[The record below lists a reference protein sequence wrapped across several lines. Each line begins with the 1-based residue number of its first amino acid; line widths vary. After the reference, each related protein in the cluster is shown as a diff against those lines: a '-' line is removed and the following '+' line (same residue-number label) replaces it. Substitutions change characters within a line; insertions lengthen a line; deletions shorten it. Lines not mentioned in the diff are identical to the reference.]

1 MAARL
6 SAERRR
12 LLLRAIP
19 PLGVGV
25 GLAVLPVPAGL
36 PPKAWYYF
44 ALFAAVIAG
53 IIAEPLPPP
62 VIGLTGVVVAAMA
75 GLVYEN
81 PTQAINWALSGFSN
95 NLAWLIFAA
104 IVIASGYEKTGLGRR
119 IALWLIKLIGGRTLG
134 LGYSI
139 ALADLAIAPFTPS
152 NTARSAGTIYP
163 VIRNIPELYGSRAGP
178 TGRRMGAYLMYNALA
193 ASCVTSSMFP
203 TAFAANLLA
212 VGLVGQALGISISWR
227 EWLVGFL
234 PAGLTL
240 LLLLPLL
247 LYVIYPPEIKRVPD
261 AQRWASEELDKM
273 GRMSPMETM
282 MLAGIIFVVTL
293 WIAGNRYTDAT
304 TAAILAVVLL
314 VARSVVSWDDV
325 LGNRQAWS
333 VLIWFSTLVTLAG
346 GLVQVRFVD
355 WIAAGLH
362 PHFSSMRLSVAIVV
376 LITVFYFLHYLFATV
391 SGHATA
397 LLPAFLALAVGMPDL
412 SPKAW
417 ALLLCYS
424 LGLMG
429 ILTPYATGAA
439 AIYYNS
445 GYIRHRD
452 FWLYGLVLGVI
463 FLFVYLVLGVPWLLW
478 RGV

>member
-12 LLLRAIP
+12 FLLRAIP
-19 PLGVGV
+19 PIAVGV
-25 GLAVLPVPAGL
+25 GLALLPVPAGL
-36 PPKAWYYF
+36 SPKAWYYF

-62 VIGLTGVVVAAMA
+62 VIGLTGVLVAAMA

-163 VIRNIPELYGSRAGP
+163 VIRNIPELYGSRPGP

-234 PAGLTL
+234 PVGLML

-261 AQRWASEELDKM
+261 AQRWASDELDKM

-304 TAAILAVVLL
+304 TAAILGVVLL

-362 PHFSSMRLSVAIVV
+362 PHFSSVRLSVAIVI
-376 LITVFYFLHYLFATV
+376 LISVFYFLHYLFATV

-412 SPKAW
+412 PPKAW

-445 GYIRHRD
+445 GYISHRD

-463 FLFVYLVLGVPWLLW
+463 FLSVYLMLGVPWLLW

>member
-1 MAARL
+1 VPVKL
-6 SAERRR
+6 SAQRRR
-12 LLLRAIP
+12 FLLRAIP
-19 PLGVGV
+19 PVVVGV
-25 GLAVLPVPAGL
+25 GLALFPVPAGL
-36 PPKAWYYF
+36 SPRAWYYF
-44 ALFAAVIAG
+44 SLFAAVIAG
-53 IIAEPLPPP
+53 IVAEPLPPP
-62 VIGLTGVVVAAMA
+62 VIGLAGVVVAAML
-75 GLVYEN
+75 GLVHQN

-95 NLAWLIFAA
+95 NLAWLIFAS

-139 ALADLAIAPFTPS
+139 ALADFAIAPFTPS

-163 VIRNIPELYGSRAGP
+163 VIRNIPELYGSHPGP

-193 ASCVTSSMFP
+193 VSCVTSSMFP

-212 VGLVGQALGISISWR
+212 VGLVGETLGVSISWR
-227 EWLVGFL
+227 EWLIGFL
-234 PAGLTL
+234 PVGLTL
-240 LLLLPLL
+240 LLLLPLV
-247 LYVIYPPEIKRVPD
+247 LYVIYPPEIKQVPD
-261 AQRWASEELDKM
+261 AQHWASKELEKM
-273 GRMSPMETM
+273 GRMSAMETM

-325 LGNRQAWS
+325 LGNKQAWS
-333 VLIWFSTLVTLAG
+333 VLIWFSTLVTLSG
-346 GLVQVRFVD
+346 GLVQVRFVE
-355 WIAAGLH
+355 WVAAGIH
-362 PHFSSMRLSVAIVV
+362 PHFSSLRLSFAIVI
-376 LITVFYFLHYLFATV
+376 LITTFYFLHYLFATV

-397 LLPAFLALAVGMPDL
+397 LLPAFLALAVGMPAL
-412 SPKAW
+412 PPKAW

-445 GYIRHRD
+445 GYISHRD
-452 FWLYGLVLGVI
+452 FWLYGLILGVI
-463 FLFVYLVLGVPWLLW
+463 FLSVYIAIGVPWLLW

>member
-1 MAARL
+1 VPVKL
-6 SAERRR
+6 SAQRRR
-12 LLLRAIP
+12 FLLRAIP
-19 PLGVGV
+19 PVVVGV
-25 GLAVLPVPAGL
+25 GLALFPVPAGL
-36 PPKAWYYF
+36 SPRAWYYF
-44 ALFAAVIAG
+44 SLFAAVIAG
-53 IIAEPLPPP
+53 IVAEPLPPP
-62 VIGLTGVVVAAMA
+62 VIGLAGVVVAAML
-75 GLVYEN
+75 GLVHQN

-95 NLAWLIFAA
+95 NLAWLIFAS

-163 VIRNIPELYGSRAGP
+163 VIRNIPELYDSRPGP
-178 TGRRMGAYLMYNALA
+178 TGRRMGGYLMYNALA

-212 VGLVGQALGISISWR
+212 VGLVGETLGVSISWR
-227 EWLVGFL
+227 EWLIGFL
-234 PAGLTL
+234 PVGLTL
-240 LLLLPLL
+240 LLLLPLV
-247 LYVIYPPEIKRVPD
+247 LYVIYPPEIKHVPD
-261 AQRWASEELDKM
+261 AQHWASKELEKM
-273 GRMSPMETM
+273 GRMSAMETM

-325 LGNRQAWS
+325 LGNKQAWS
-333 VLIWFSTLVTLAG
+333 VLIWFSTLITLSG

-355 WIAAGLH
+355 WVAAGIH
-362 PHFSSMRLSVAIVV
+362 PHFSSLRLSFAIVI
-376 LITVFYFLHYLFATV
+376 LITAFYFLHYLFATV

-397 LLPAFLALAVGMPDL
+397 LLPAFLALAVGMPGL
-412 SPKAW
+412 PPKAW

-445 GYIRHRD
+445 GYISHRD
-452 FWLYGLVLGVI
+452 FWLYGLILGVI
-463 FLFVYLVLGVPWLLW
+463 FLSVYIAIGIPWLLW